1 MRAIVQDRFGP
12 PEVLSV
18 QDVDEPAPNDDQVLL
33 EVRGASV
40 NPYDWHMMR
49 AKPHLV
55 RLAGGGLFKPKNR
68 ILGVDVA
75 GTVVAAGKNI
85 TLLQAGDEVF
95 GGSTGSLAE
104 YVCASE
110 RSLAPKPN
118 NLSLE
123 HAATLYM
130 AGLTALQGLRKGRIE
145 AGHRVL
151 INGASGGVGTF
162 AVQIAKAYGAEVTA
176 VCSTRNVDMVRSIG
190 ADHVIDYTKENFTNL
205 GRQYDVLFDI
215 VSTQSLLA
223 CRRSLTP
230 DGVYVSVGSVTM
242 GDWISPLTH
251 VLKVLLVSLVGRRK
265 MVPFLAKMDRDDL
278 IILKELVEAGKVTPV
293 IDRHYDLAGVPD
305 AIRYLEE
312 GHVPGKVVIAVAD
325 SDKENS

>member
-1 MRAIVQDRFGP
+1 MQAIIQEKFGP
-12 PEVLSV
+12 PEVLSLRE
-18 QDVDEPAPNDDQVLL
+18 VDSPTPDDDQVL
-33 EVRGASV
+33 VRVRAASV
-40 NPYDWHMMR
+40 NPYDWHIMR
-49 AKPHLV
+49 AKPYIARV
-55 RLAGGGLFKPKNR
+55 AGFGLLKPKNR

-95 GGSTGSLAE
+95 GGSTGSFAE

-110 RSLAPKPN
+110 QSLAPKPN

-145 AGHRVL
+145 AGRRVL

-162 AVQIAKAYGAEVTA
+162 AVQIAKAYGTEVTA

-190 ADHVIDYTKENFTNL
+190 ADHVIDYTKENFTKL
-205 GRQYDVLFDI
+205 GRQYDVIFDI
-215 VSTQSLLA
+215 VSTQSLVA

-230 DGVYVSVGSVTM
+230 DGVYVSVGSVSM
-242 GDWISPLTH
+242 GNWISPITH

-265 MVPFLAKMDRDDL
+265 MVPFLAKMERDDL
-278 IILKELVEAGKVTPV
+278 ITLKELIEEGKVTPV

-305 AIRYLEE
+305 AIHYLEE
-312 GHVPGKVVIAVAD
+312 GHVPGKVVITIANNE
-325 SDKENS
+325 KEGS